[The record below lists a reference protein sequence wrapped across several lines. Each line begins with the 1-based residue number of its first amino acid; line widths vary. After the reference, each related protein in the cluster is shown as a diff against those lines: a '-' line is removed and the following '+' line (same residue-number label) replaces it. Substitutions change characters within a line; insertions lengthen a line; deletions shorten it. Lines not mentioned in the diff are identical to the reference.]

1 MSGIVCGHSNSQRN
15 PVLKEFI
22 VLMASLMSIVA
33 ISIDAMMP
41 ALGIMGTDLKV
52 EFPNQIQFIIGF
64 IFMGMTVGQ
73 LFFGPLSDAIGRRK
87 VLFIGL
93 GIYAIGSV
101 VCYLAQSIDVLL
113 FGRII
118 QGLGVSAPYVTA
130 VAIVRDKFAGRD
142 MARIMSIV
150 MVIFILVPAIAP
162 ALGQVILYFATW
174 RALFLLYIVL
184 AVMLSVWA
192 YFRLEETLHAEDKIP
207 FSAKAIFHGFGIV
220 FKTRIT
226 VCYTVAMGICFG
238 SFLGYLNSCQQIFME
253 KFMVGQMFA
262 VYFGGLALTLGVASL
277 MNSRIVQKFGMQ
289 YICERATLAI
299 ILASAAF
306 LAVNVMVDVEL
317 WMFLVF
323 AASVFFAFGLMFGNL
338 NAIAMEPMGHIAGVA
353 SAVTGA
359 MSSAMSMTIGA
370 IIGQLYDG
378 TLIPVVAGFVVLNMI
393 SLSFMR
399 LAGKQRS

>member
-1 MSGIVCGHSNSQRN
+1 M
-15 PVLKEFI
+15 KEFI
-22 VLMASLMSIVA
+22 TLMASLMSIVA

-41 ALGIMGTDLKV
+41 ALGIMGRDLQV
-52 EFPNQIQFIIGF
+52 SFPNQIQLIITF

-93 GIYAIGSV
+93 AIYGVGSV
-101 VCYLAQSIDVLL
+101 ICYLAQDIDTLL
-113 FGRII
+113 MGRIV

-162 ALGQVILYFATW
+162 ALGQAILYVATW
-174 RALFLLYIVL
+174 RALFVLYITL
-184 AVMLSVWA
+184 AVLLSLWA
-192 YFRLEETLHAEDKIP
+192 YFRLGETLHPEDKIP
-207 FSAKAIFHGFGIV
+207 FSPKAIFHGFGIV

-226 VCYTVAMGICFG
+226 ICYTIAMGICFG

-253 KFMVGQMFA
+253 KFAVGDLFA
-262 VYFGGLALTLGVASL
+262 VYFGTLALVLGVASL
-277 MNSRIVQKFGMQ
+277 LNSRIVQKFGMQ
-289 YICERATLAI
+289 NICERSTLAI
-299 ILASAAF
+299 ILCSAVF
-306 LAVNVMVDVEL
+306 LTVNLVTDVEL
-317 WMFLVF
+317 WMFLIY
-323 AASVFFAFGLMFGNL
+323 AASIFFAFGLMFGNL

-370 IIGQLYDG
+370 VIGQLYDG
-378 TLIPVVAGFVVLNMI
+378 TLIPVVGGFLGLNILTLMMMRAAGRQKN
-393 SLSFMR
+393 
-399 LAGKQRS
+399 